1 MTKTRTREEAD
12 GIDGER
18 KFYVFD
24 LNTQEELHAADTLNE
39 PVLDHDDDKDS
50 HIIVIDD
57 DEPPRPRPRPP
68 APPLWSVD
76 AYEAGT
82 CPITCSQCMFISHAH
97 TRELVPV
104 HQVRPAVRASAV
116 SLTPR
121 SHACVPNM
129 KVFSVVWDSIA
140 AVRPLCAC
148 FPHMLTR
155 RAGPDPVSRVR
166 HDQAGGREPRAHDRL
181 LSRGQIPPERGRG
194 H

>member
-1 MTKTRTREEAD
+1 MPSDRGSLMTKTRTREEAD

-50 HIIVIDD
+50 HIIIIDD
-57 DEPPRPRPRPP
+57 DEPPRARPRPP
-68 APPLWSVD
+68 APPLWCVD

-82 CPITCSQCMFISHAH
+82 CPITCSPCMLTSHSH

-104 HQVRPAVRASAV
+104 HQVRPAARASSV

-129 KVFSVVWDSIA
+129 KVFSVVWDSVA
-140 AVRPLCAC
+140 AVRPLRAC
-148 FPHMLTR
+148 VPRMLTR

-166 HDQAGGREPRAHDRL
+166 HD
-181 LSRGQIPPERGRG
+181 
-194 H
+194 

>member
-1 MTKTRTREEAD
+1 MTSTRTREEAD
-12 GIDGER
+12 DIDGER

-24 LNTQEELHAADTLNE
+24 LNTQEELHAQDTLNE
-39 PVLDHDDDKDS
+39 QVLDHDDKNS
-50 HIIVIDD
+50 HIIIIDD

-82 CPITCSQCMFISHAH
+82 CMITFSHPILTYLAH

-104 HQVRPAVRASAV
+104 HQVRPVARATSV

-129 KVFSVVWDSIA
+129 KVFSVVWDNVA
-140 AVRPLCAC
+140 AVRPIRAC
-148 FPHMLTR
+148 FPRTLTR
-155 RAGPDPVSRVR
+155 RAGPDPVPRVR
-166 HDQAGGREPRAHDRL
+166 YDQAGGRESRAHDRL
-181 LSRGQIPPERGRG
+181 LSRGPIPRE
-194 H
+194 